1 MRETLLCLLLAAT
14 TAPDILPPGHK
25 DVRHELILEWG
36 DDNAQHR
43 FVASPT
49 AGFHGHVEIRRGEP
63 FTFSSKYGTR
73 IYAAPAGAQLPPAG
87 QRMQEVTWPSADVPV
102 REVQSIAS
110 GHPLARVETKLRV
123 TQVSA
128 EGIRFEQVSERRF
141 DAHGLELGGLDWLPL
156 CVFGAAGAFWLLRLE
171 RRNRRTAA
179 AA

>member
-1 MRETLLCLLLAAT
+1 MRATLVCLLLAAT

-25 DVRHELILEWG
+25 DVRHELVLEWG
-36 DDNAQHR
+36 DDCAQHV

-49 AGFHGHVEIRRGEP
+49 AGFHGHHEIRRGEP

-73 IYAAPAGAQLPPAG
+73 IYAAPVDAHLPPRERVQDTA
-87 QRMQEVTWPSADVPV
+87 WPSADVPV
-102 REVQSIAS
+102 REVRSIAS
-110 GHPLARVETKLRV
+110 GHPLARVETTLRV
-123 TQVSA
+123 LQVSA

-156 CVFGAAGAFWLLRLE
+156 CVIGAAGAFWLLRLA